1 MNDAAKT
8 ILLWMVIGIIL
19 ISVFN
24 NFGPKREADKAVSY
38 SEFVKDVKQGKVSS
52 VTITDQ
58 NLVGALEGGTAFTTY
73 LPMKQDPAL
82 LQDMIAKGVDVTGK
96 PPEQPGLLMHLLNLL
111 PWIVLL
117 AIWIYILR
125 QQAGVGKGGA
135 FSFGRSR
142 ARLLNADQ
150 VKITFADVAGVEEAK
165 DEVKEL
171 VDFLKDPGKF
181 QRLGGKI
188 PRGVLLVGPPGTGKT
203 LLARAVAGE
212 AKVPFFTISGSDF
225 VEMFVGVGASRVRDM
240 FEQAKKQAPC
250 IIFIDE
256 IDAVGRHRGAG
267 LGGGHDEREQTL
279 NQLLVEMDGFQG
291 SEGVIVVAA
300 TNRPD
305 VLDPALLRPGRFD
318 RQVVVGLPDVKGR
331 EQILRVHSRKVP
343 TADDVDVAVIA
354 RSTPGFSGADLANI
368 VNEAALFAA
377 RANKRA
383 VDMEDFEKAKDKVI
397 MGAERRSM
405 VMTEEEKKLT
415 AYHEAGHAIVGLKMP
430 DHDPVHKVT
439 IIPRGRAL
447 GVTMFLPEGDRYNY
461 TRDYLESKLSSLF
474 GGRIAE
480 EIIFG
485 AGKVTTGASNDIQ
498 KATEIARNMVTKWG
512 LSPKVGPL
520 TLGNNDEEVFLGHSI
535 TRHKEVSEATSSMI
549 DAEVHDLIDR
559 NYRRAEQVLKENI
572 DILHAMAA
580 ALIRFETINIEQIH
594 DIMGGKPVREP
605 ANWQATNKAQAKTF
619 DSEQQDTLRHA
630 TDASDMD
637 VNEAKEGT
645 APENGTSTNIT

>member
-1 MNDAAKT
+1 MNDAIKT
-8 ILLWMVIGIIL
+8 IVLWMVIGIIL

-24 NFGPKREADKAVSY
+24 NFGPRREPEERISY
-38 SEFVKDVKQGKVSS
+38 SALVNDVKQGNVRS

-58 NLVGALEGGTAFTTY
+58 NIAGTFQNNKTFISY
-73 LPMKQDPAL
+73 LPMRQDPAL
-82 LQDMIAKGVDVTGK
+82 LQQLLEKNVVVKGKQPD
-96 PPEQPGLLMHLLNLL
+96 QPGLLMHLLNLL
-111 PWIVLL
+111 PWIVIF
-117 AIWIYILR
+117 AIWIYVLR
-125 QQAGVGKGGA
+125 QQTGGGKGGA

-150 VKITFADVAGVEEAK
+150 VKVTFADVAGCEEAK
-165 DEVKEL
+165 EEVKEL

-318 RQVVVGLPDVKGR
+318 RQVVVGLPDIRGR

-343 TADDVDVAVIA
+343 TAEDVDVSVIA

-377 RANKRA
+377 RSNKR
-383 VDMEDFEKAKDKVI
+383 VVEMEDFEKAKDKVI

-405 VMTEEEKKLT
+405 VMSEDEKKLT
-415 AYHEAGHAIVGLKMP
+415 AYHEAGHAIVGLLVP

-461 TRDYLESKLSSLF
+461 SRQYLESKISSLF
-474 GGRIAE
+474 GGRLAE
-480 EIIFG
+480 QIIFG
-485 AGKVTTGASNDIQ
+485 FAKVTTGASNDIQ
-498 KATEIARNMVTKWG
+498 KATELARNMVTKWG
-512 LSPKVGPL
+512 LSEIVGPL
-520 TLGNNDEEVFLGHSI
+520 TLGTNDEEVFLGHSI
-535 TRHKEVSEATSSMI
+535 TRHKEISESTSSVV
-549 DAEVHDLIDR
+549 DAEIRDLIER
-559 NYRRAEQVLKENI
+559 NYRRAETILKENI
-572 DILHAMAA
+572 DKLHVMAT
-580 ALIRFETINIEQIH
+580 ALVKYETITPEQIK
-594 DIMGGKPVREP
+594 DIMEGKPVRDPIGWRDGKDP
-605 ANWQATNKAQAKTF
+605 AKSKNKPLDGAGETTEENKSVKLDET
-619 DSEQQDTLRHA
+619 
-630 TDASDMD
+630 
-637 VNEAKEGT
+637 EGT
-645 APENGTSTNIT
+645 ASANGSTTN

>member
-1 MNDAAKT
+1 MNDAIKT

-24 NFGPKREADKAVSY
+24 NFGPRREPEEKISY
-38 SEFVKDVKQGKVSS
+38 SSLLNEIKQGNVKSA
-52 VTITDQ
+52 TISEQ
-58 NLVGALEGGTAFTTY
+58 NITGTLQNNKTFTSY
-73 LPMKQDPAL
+73 LPMRQDAAL
-82 LQDMIAKGVDVTGK
+82 LQDMINKNVVIKGK
-96 PPEQPGLLMHLLNLL
+96 PPEQPGILMHLLNLL
-111 PWIVLL
+111 PWIILF
-117 AIWIYILR
+117 AIWIYVLR
-125 QQAGVGKGGA
+125 QQAGGGKGGA

-150 VKITFADVAGVEEAK
+150 VKVTFSDVAGCEEAK
-165 DEVKEL
+165 EEVKEL

-203 LLARAVAGE
+203 LLAKAVAGE

-256 IDAVGRHRGAG
+256 IDAVGRQRGAG

-291 SEGVIVVAA
+291 SEGVIVIAA

-318 RQVVVGLPDVKGR
+318 RQVIVGLPDVRGR
-331 EQILRVHSRKVP
+331 EQILKVHSRKVP
-343 TADDVDVAVIA
+343 TSDDVNVAVIA

-377 RANKRA
+377 RANKRS

-405 VMTEEEKKLT
+405 VMTEEEKRLT
-415 AYHEAGHAIVGLKMP
+415 AYHEAGHAIVGLNVP
-430 DHDPVHKVT
+430 GHDPVHKVT

-447 GVTMFLPEGDRYNY
+447 GVTMFLPEGDRYSH
-461 TRDYLESKLSSLF
+461 TREYLESKLSSLF
-474 GGRIAE
+474 GGRLAE

-485 AGKVTTGASNDIQ
+485 EGKVTTGASNDIQ

-512 LSPKVGPL
+512 LSEKVGPL
-520 TLGNNDEEVFLGHSI
+520 TLGGNDEEVFLGHSI
-535 TRHKEVSEATSSMI
+535 TRHKEVSEATSSLV
-549 DAEVHDLIDR
+549 DGEVRLIIER
-559 NYRRAEQVLKENI
+559 NYQRAETILRENI
-572 DILHAMAA
+572 DKLHTMAK
-580 ALIRFETINIEQIH
+580 ALIKYETIGQEQIQ
-594 DIMGGKPVREP
+594 DIMQNKPIREP
-605 ANWQATNKAQAKTF
+605 AGWRNTKDAVKDKERPEEVIAPEGKQEELKLSDQDAGQA
-619 DSEQQDTLRHA
+619 S
-630 TDASDMD
+630 
-637 VNEAKEGT
+637 VEGT
-645 APENGTSTNIT
+645 SN

>member
-1 MNDAAKT
+1 MNDAIKT
-8 ILLWMVIGIIL
+8 ILLWMIIVIIL

-24 NFGPKREADKAVSY
+24 NFGPRREQDERITY
-38 SEFVKDVKQGKVSS
+38 SKFVGDIKQGNVRS
-52 VTITDQ
+52 VTITEQ
-58 NLVGALEGGTAFTTY
+58 NVTGTFQNNKTFTTY
-73 LPMKQDPAL
+73 LPMQQDPAL
-82 LQDMIAKGVDVTGK
+82 LQQMLDKGVIVKGK
-96 PPEQPGLLMHLLNLL
+96 QPDQPGILMHLLNLL
-111 PWIVLL
+111 PWIILF
-117 AIWIYILR
+117 AIWIYVLR
-125 QQAGVGKGGA
+125 QQAGGGKGGA

-150 VKITFADVAGVEEAK
+150 VKATFADVAGCEEAK
-165 DEVKEL
+165 EEVKEL

-318 RQVVVGLPDVKGR
+318 RQVVVGLPDVRGR

-343 TADDVDVAVIA
+343 TANDVDVTIIA

-377 RANKRA
+377 RANKRS
-383 VDMEDFEKAKDKVI
+383 VDMEDFEKAKDKI
-397 MGAERRSM
+397 MMGAERRSM
-405 VMTEEEKKLT
+405 VMTEEEKRLT
-415 AYHEAGHAIVGLKMP
+415 AYHEAGHAIVGLSVP
-430 DHDPVHKVT
+430 GHDPVHKVT

-447 GVTMFLPEGDRYNY
+447 GVTMFLPEGDRYSH
-461 TRDYLESKLSSLF
+461 TREYLESKLSSLF
-474 GGRIAE
+474 GGRLAE

-485 AGKVTTGASNDIQ
+485 SSKVTTGASNDIQ
-498 KATEIARNMVTKWG
+498 KATEIARSMVTKWG
-512 LSPKVGPL
+512 LSDKVGPL
-520 TLGNNDEEVFLGHSI
+520 TLGGDDEEVFLGHSI
-535 TRHKEVSEATSSMI
+535 TRHKDVSEATSSLV
-549 DAEVHDLIDR
+549 DAEVRDLIER
-559 NYRRAEQVLKENI
+559 NYQRAEQ
-572 DILHAMAA
+572 ILRDNLEKLHVMAE
-580 ALIRFETINIEQIH
+580 ALIKYETISIEQIQ
-594 DIMGGKPVREP
+594 DIMQGKPVREP
-605 ANWQATNKAQAKTF
+605 PNWNNDKEAKARSKR
-619 DSEQQDTLRHA
+619 SVEKR
-630 TDASDMD
+630 
-637 VNEAKEGT
+637 EAKEDQQKTLNIDEGT
-645 APENGTSTNIT
+645 ASVNGTSSST

>member
-1 MNDAAKT
+1 MNDAVKT
-8 ILLWMVIGIIL
+8 ILLWMVIGVIL

-24 NFGPKREADKAVSY
+24 NFSPKREPDEQISY
-38 SEFVKDVKQGKVSS
+38 STLVNEIKQGNVKS

-58 NLVGALEGGTAFTTY
+58 NLKGTFQTNKTFSTY
-73 LPMKQDPAL
+73 LPMSQDQSL
-82 LQDMIAKGVDVTGK
+82 LQEMVNKNVVVKGKAPD
-96 PPEQPGLLMHLLNLL
+96 QPGLLMHLLNLL
-111 PWIVLL
+111 PWIVLF
-117 AIWIYILR
+117 AIWIYVLR
-125 QQAGVGKGGA
+125 QQAGGGKGGA

-150 VKITFADVAGVEEAK
+150 VKITFADVAGCEEAK

-188 PRGVLLVGPPGTGKT
+188 PRGVLLIGPPGTGKT

-318 RQVVVGLPDVKGR
+318 RQVVVGLPDVRGR

-343 TADDVDVAVIA
+343 TADDVNVAVIA

-377 RANKRA
+377 RSNKRA
-383 VDMEDFEKAKDKVI
+383 VEMEDFEKAKDKVI

-415 AYHEAGHAIVGLKMP
+415 AYHEAGHAIVGLLVEG
-430 DHDPVHKVT
+430 HDPVHKVT

-461 TRDYLESKLSSLF
+461 TRDYLEGKLSSLY
-474 GGRIAE
+474 GGRLAE
-480 EIIFG
+480 IIIFG
-485 AGKVTTGASNDIQ
+485 SGKVTTGASNDIQ

-512 LSPKVGPL
+512 LSEKVGPL

-535 TRHKEVSEATSSMI
+535 TRHKEISEATSSI
-549 DAEVHDLIDR
+549 VDAEVRDLIER
-559 NYRRAEQVLKENI
+559 TYKRAEKILKDNI
-572 DILHAMAA
+572 DKLHMMAEM
-580 ALIRFETINIEQIH
+580 LVKFETIGQDQIQ
-594 DIMGGKPVREP
+594 DIMAGREVREP
-605 ANWQATNKAQAKTF
+605 ANWRTNKDAADAK
-619 DSEQQDTLRHA
+619 
-630 TDASDMD
+630 
-637 VNEAKEGT
+637 AKEQT
-645 APENGTSTNIT
+645 DEVIAPERKQEELKLSDEHEGNV

>member
-1 MNDAAKT
+1 MNDAIKT
-8 ILLWMVIGIIL
+8 ILLWLVIGIIL

-24 NFGPKREADKAVSY
+24 NFGPKRETDERIPY
-38 SEFVKDVKQGKVSS
+38 SNLVKEVNQGNIQS
-52 VTITDQ
+52 VTISDQ
-58 NLVGALEGGTAFTTY
+58 NITGTRINNKKFSSY
-73 LPMKQDPAL
+73 LPMTQDPAL
-82 LQDMIAKGVDVTGK
+82 MKALIDKNVVVKGK
-96 PPEQPGLLMHLLNLL
+96 PPEQPGLLSHLINLL
-111 PWIVLL
+111 PWIVIF
-117 AIWIYILR
+117 AIWIYVLR
-125 QQAGVGKGGA
+125 QQAGGGKGGA

-150 VKITFADVAGVEEAK
+150 VKVTFADVAGCEEAK
-165 DEVKEL
+165 EEVKEL

-318 RQVVVGLPDVKGR
+318 RQVVVGLPDVRGR
-331 EQILRVHSRKVP
+331 EQILKVHSRKVP
-343 TADDVDVAVIA
+343 TADDVNVAVIA

-377 RANKRA
+377 RANKRT
-383 VDMEDFEKAKDKVI
+383 VEMDDFEKAKDKVI
-397 MGAERRSM
+397 MGTERRSM
-405 VMTEEEKKLT
+405 VMTDEEKKLT
-415 AYHEAGHAIVGLKMP
+415 AYHEAGHAIVGLLVP
-430 DHDPVHKVT
+430 SHDPVHKVT

-447 GVTMFLPEGDRYNY
+447 GVTMFLPEGDRYSY
-461 TRDYLESKLSSLF
+461 TREYLESKLSSLF
-474 GGRIAE
+474 GGRLAE
-480 EIIFG
+480 EVIFG

-498 KATEIARNMVTKWG
+498 KATEIARSMVTKWG
-512 LSPKVGPL
+512 LSEKVGPL
-520 TLGNNDEEVFLGHSI
+520 TLDTNDEEVFLGHSI
-535 TRHKEVSEATSSMI
+535 TRHKDISEATSSTV
-549 DAEVHDLIDR
+549 DAEVRSIIGR
-559 NYRRAEQVLKENI
+559 NYQRAEQLLRDNLEK
-572 DILHAMAA
+572 LHSMAE
-580 ALIRFETINIEQIH
+580 ALIKYETIGVDQIQ
-594 DIMGGKPVREP
+594 DIMAGKPVREP
-605 ANWQATNKAQAKTF
+605 ASWRNKDSAKPPKHVKDDETQEP
-619 DSEQQDTLRHA
+619 DEKQKTLGLN
-630 TDASDMD
+630 DGNEGIAS
-637 VNEAKEGT
+637 
-645 APENGTSTNIT
+645 ENGSSAN